1 MVKRTLRPLWLG
13 QNATNLHGGS
23 NYSYQSAK
31 SAHKT
36 TGMLDL
42 FDRSEGLSVDTAP
55 VLVWHGGGLWWC
67 ESGQQP
73 KQLAAQA
80 LSTALT
86 KDAPLVCHM
95 PALARRGGMAR
106 FRALDVL
113 ELFAFVRPS
122 RTVTPTIKSLTKAA
136 GLEEPED
143 SATPADL
150 AASLRALARTL
161 LAELG
166 SFGATDRVMLS
177 GVWIAARAHWPWAQP
192 IVRGLAATAGD
203 AALDPGADQS
213 RALRVWERMDTWE
226 EEAAQ
231 GRPGTDPVTE
241 AEARKQLSTL
251 LGLGRGD
258 VEERPSQSDYASAVS
273 QAFHPREERASPHMV
288 LAEAGTGVGKT
299 LGYLAPATVWAGKN
313 KGSVWVSTYTRALQ
327 RQIDQEMDRLFEE
340 PGTKNRSVVVRKGR
354 ENYLCLLNLQEAGQ
368 AGGLSDRERIGL
380 VITARWA
387 ERSRS
392 GDMVGGDFPAWLID
406 LFGTKVTT
414 DLTDQRGE
422 CLYSGCP
429 HYGKCGIE
437 KNIRNARNA
446 RLVIANHALVLNQ
459 AGQGPESDL
468 SEHVVFDEGH
478 HLFDASDSFF
488 SASLSGMET
497 AELRR
502 WLLGPENDRRGR
514 GRGLRV
520 RMEEVV
526 TLDSRLPDLLKEV
539 EQGAYTLPGPGWYQR
554 LRDGTPDGAGEYFLS
569 FVGEQVYARADKPGD
584 PFSIECTPRP
594 PITGLL
600 AAAREFQDALGRLL
614 KPVQDLRACLIDVL
628 EQPTGHENDAD
639 KDDEETAEDA
649 PVKWKSQADARRR
662 AEAMVRSLERRAI
675 DPLTAWSSMLRDLE
689 TDAPADFV
697 DWFSVERVD
706 GRDRDLGYYRH
717 FIDPTK
723 PFSQVMASQV
733 QGFVVTSATLTD
745 PVADTENAWRVAE
758 ERTGAQHLKNGAFR
772 ARVESPYNYASQA
785 EVLIVGDVPK
795 NQPGALAAAF
805 ESLFMASGG
814 GGIGLFTAIRR
825 LRAVYDRIRTPL
837 EENGLPLFAQHVDA
851 MDTGT
856 LVDIFRD
863 DINACLLG
871 TDAVRDGVDVPGNSL
886 RLLAFERV
894 PWPRPDILHRARRD
908 AFGGRGLD
916 DMLARAKLRQA
927 FGRLI
932 RRQTDKGVFVLLDP
946 MMPSRLESA
955 FPTGVPIHRVGLEE
969 ACQRIRDFLD

>member
-1 MVKRTLRPLWLG
+1 
-13 QNATNLHGGS
+13 
-23 NYSYQSAK
+23 
-31 SAHKT
+31 
-36 TGMLDL
+36 
-42 FDRSEGLSVDTAP
+42 
-55 VLVWHGGGLWWC
+55 
-67 ESGQQP
+67 
-73 KQLAAQA
+73 
-80 LSTALT
+80 
-86 KDAPLVCHM
+86 
-95 PALARRGGMAR
+95 
-106 FRALDVL
+106 
-113 ELFAFVRPS
+113 
-122 RTVTPTIKSLTKAA
+122 
-136 GLEEPED
+136 
-143 SATPADL
+143 
-150 AASLRALARTL
+150 
-161 LAELG
+161 
-166 SFGATDRVMLS
+166 
-177 GVWIAARAHWPWAQP
+177 
-192 IVRGLAATAGD
+192 
-203 AALDPGADQS
+203 
-213 RALRVWERMDTWE
+213 
-226 EEAAQ
+226 
-231 GRPGTDPVTE
+231 
-241 AEARKQLSTL
+241 
-251 LGLGRGD
+251 
-258 VEERPSQSDYASAVS
+258 
-273 QAFHPREERASPHMV
+273 
-288 LAEAGTGVGKT
+288 AGTGVGKT

-313 KGSVWVSTYTRALQ
+313 KGSVWISTYTRALQ
-327 RQIDQEMDRLFEE
+327 RQIDQETDRLFDEI
-340 PGTKNRSVVVRKGR
+340 GSKNRNIVVRKGR

-368 AGGLSDRERIGL
+368 AGGLSDRDRIGL
-380 VITARWA
+380 VLTARWA

-406 LFGTKVTT
+406 LFGGKVTT

-488 SASLSGMET
+488 SAGLSGMET

-502 WLLGPENDRRGR
+502 WLLGPESDRRGR
-514 GRGLRV
+514 GRGLRN

-526 TLDSRLPDLLKEV
+526 TLDPRLPDLLKAV
-539 EQGAYTLPGPGWYQR
+539 EQGAYALPGPGWYQR

-594 PITGLL
+594 PVPGLL
-600 AAAREFQDALGRLL
+600 AAAREFGEALGGLL

-628 EQPTGHENDAD
+628 EQPTE
-639 KDDEETAEDA
+639 KDDEALSEEDEDR
-649 PVKWKSQADARRR
+649 PVQWKSQADARRR
-662 AEAMVRSLERRAI
+662 AEAMIRSLERRAI

-689 TDAPADFV
+689 TEPQPDFV

-717 FIDPTK
+717 FVDPMK
-723 PFSQVMASQV
+723 PFSQVMAGQV

-745 PVADTENAWRVAE
+745 PVADTETAWRVAE
-758 ERTGAQHLKNGAFR
+758 ERSGAQHLRNGAFR
-772 ARVESPYNYASQA
+772 ARVASPYDYANQA

-805 ESLFMASGG
+805 ESLFKASGG

-825 LRAVYDRIRTPL
+825 LRGVYDRIRTPL
-837 EENGLPLFAQHVDA
+837 EESGLPLFAQHVDA

-863 DINACLLG
+863 EMDACLLG
-871 TDAVRDGVDVPGNSL
+871 TDAVRDGVDVPGQSL

-955 FPTGVPIHRVGLEE
+955 FPTGVPIHRLGLDE
-969 ACQRIRDFLD
+969 ACQRIKDFL

>member
-1 MVKRTLRPLWLG
+1 
-13 QNATNLHGGS
+13 
-23 NYSYQSAK
+23 
-31 SAHKT
+31 
-36 TGMLDL
+36 MLDL

-55 VLVWHGGGLWWC
+55 ALIWHEGGLWWC
-67 ESGQQP
+67 APGQSAR
-73 KQLAAQA
+73 QLSPQA
-80 LSTALT
+80 LSQALT

-95 PALARRGGMAR
+95 PALARRGGLQR

-113 ELFAFVRPS
+113 ELFAFVRPA
-122 RTVTPTIKSLTKAA
+122 RTVTPTPRSLRAA
-136 GLEEPED
+136 LDIEGLPEGASPEEQ
-143 SATPADL
+143 AGN
-150 AASLRALARTL
+150 LRALARAL
-161 LAELG
+161 LAEATGLG
-166 SFGATDRVMLS
+166 AADRVLLS
-177 GVWIAARAHWPWAQP
+177 GIWITARAHWPWAQP
-192 IVRGLAATAGD
+192 LVRGLAAAAGD

-226 EEAAQ
+226 DEAAL

-241 AEARKQLSTL
+241 AEARTQLSKL
-251 LGLGRGD
+251 LSLGRGD
-258 VEERPSQSDYASAVS
+258 VEERPSQSDFASAVS
-273 QAFHPREERASPHMV
+273 QAFHPREERESPHMV

-327 RQIDQEMDRLFEE
+327 RQIDQETDRLFAD
-340 PGTKNRSVVVRKGR
+340 GGAKNRSVVVRKGR
-354 ENYLCLLNLQEAGQ
+354 ENYLCLLNLQETGQ
-368 AGGLSDRERIGL
+368 AGGLSDRDRIGL

-387 ERSRS
+387 ERSRN

-406 LFGTKVTT
+406 LFGGKVTT

-488 SASLSGMET
+488 SAGLSGMET

-502 WLLGPENDRRGR
+502 WLLGPESDRRGR

-526 TLDSRLPDLLKEV
+526 TLDPRLPDLLKHV
-539 EQGAYTLPGPGWYQR
+539 EQGAYALPGPGWYQR

-594 PITGLL
+594 PVTGLL
-600 AAAREFQDALGRLL
+600 AAAREFGEALGGLL

-628 EQPTGHENDAD
+628 EQPTEQAAEQSDASPD
-639 KDDEETAEDA
+639 GQTADGAGNGASGTPGSSSGGDASDDR
-649 PVKWKSQADARRR
+649 PVQWKSQADARRR

-675 DPLTAWSSMLRDLE
+675 DPLTAWSAMLRDLE
-689 TDAPADFV
+689 TDPPPDFV

-717 FIDPTK
+717 FIDPMK
-723 PFSQVMASQV
+723 PFSQLMAQQV

-745 PVADTENAWRVAE
+745 PVADAEDAWGVAE
-758 ERTGAQHLKNGAFR
+758 ERTGARHLRNGAFR
-772 ARVESPYNYASQA
+772 ARVASPYDYANQA

-805 ESLFMASGG
+805 ESLFKASGG

-825 LRAVYDRIRTPL
+825 LRGVYDRIRTPL
-837 EENGLPLFAQHVDA
+837 EESGLPLFAQHVDA

-863 DINACLLG
+863 ETNACLLG
-871 TDAVRDGVDVPGNSL
+871 TDAVRDGVDVPGDSL

-908 AFGGRGLD
+908 AFGGRALD

-932 RRQTDKGVFVLLDP
+932 RRQTDRGVFVLLDP

-955 FPTGVPIHRVGLEE
+955 FPSGVPIHRLGLDE
-969 ACQRIRDFLD
+969 ACERIRAFLPESQPR